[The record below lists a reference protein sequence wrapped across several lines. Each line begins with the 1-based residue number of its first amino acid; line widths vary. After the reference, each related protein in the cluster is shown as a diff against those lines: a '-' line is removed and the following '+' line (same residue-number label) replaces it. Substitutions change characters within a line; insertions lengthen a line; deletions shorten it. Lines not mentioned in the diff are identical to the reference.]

1 MNSPYGDRVSG
12 VVLFDVLYQC
22 SWTDRHCDNNDEH
35 SLHGGSRCC
44 DAPTTA
50 GGHIDRCVGLKC
62 VRLMSIFFVL
72 VPSGTFAEFRTAA
85 HSVNCSDA

>member
-1 MNSPYGDRVSG
+1 MSRSVKDGYARTCK
-12 VVLFDVLYQC
+12 LI
-22 SWTDRHCDNNDEH
+22 NNDEL

-44 DAPTTA
+44 DALTTA

-62 VRLMSIFFVL
+62 VRLMRIFCVL
-72 VPSGTFAEFRTAA
+72 VPSGIFAEFRTAA